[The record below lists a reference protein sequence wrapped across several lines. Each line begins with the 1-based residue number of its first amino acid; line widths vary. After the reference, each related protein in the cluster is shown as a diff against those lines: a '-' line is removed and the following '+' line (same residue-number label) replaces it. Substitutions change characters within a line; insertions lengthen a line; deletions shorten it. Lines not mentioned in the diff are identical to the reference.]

1 MLHELLTE
9 MVNLLDEQDRLIANA
24 FGYNPEQL
32 EAKLNT
38 SDWRLDE
45 INIELNK
52 KLKSLPTRRQYD
64 NLLFTIG
71 QWADC

>member
-9 MVNLLDEQDRLIANA
+9 MVNLLDEQNRLIANA

-71 QWADC
+71 QWTDC